1 MASGV
6 EYSEADE
13 EGESN
18 ASMKI
23 GDTAN
28 GDDFTEGTSRE
39 RRILIIIII
48 NNINI
53 GRRQVVEEVQE
64 FHE

>member
-6 EYSEADE
+6 KYLEADE
-13 EGESN
+13 KGESN

-53 GRRQVVEEVQE
+53 GGRQVVDEVQE

>member
-1 MASGV
+1 M

-18 ASMKI
+18 ASIKI
-23 GDTAN
+23 SDKAN

-39 RRILIIIII
+39 QQILIIIII
-48 NNINI
+48 YNISI
-53 GRRQVVEEVQE
+53 ERRQVVDEVQ
-64 FHE
+64 

>member
-1 MASGV
+1 MASEV

-28 GDDFTEGTSRE
+28 GDDFTEGTRSE
-39 RRILIIIII
+39 RRILITGAAISTT
-48 NNINI
+48 
-53 GRRQVVEEVQE
+53 E
-64 FHE
+64 

>member
-1 MASGV
+1 MASEV

-48 NNINI
+48 NRSSNINDRVKLLDE
-53 GRRQVVEEVQE
+53 GQ
-64 FHE
+64 